1 MRNILYL
8 LVSLSLSVQADK
20 WFPMPVDVWV
30 PPFNNELKR
39 EEHAFTPLKKAK
51 KPWKICA
58 AIPHLKDAYWLA
70 VNFSLV
76 DEAKRLGL
84 KMRIRE
90 AGGYGRLKV
99 QRKQII
105 ECMESGADALL
116 LSSVNNEGLS
126 DLVDRY
132 TSQGKPVIDMINWVN
147 AENISGRAAATYW
160 DNGNKTGKYLIEQV
174 KEQKVNILWLP
185 GPEGVG
191 WSIAA
196 NQGFLEAI
204 ENTKIN
210 VLETLWGDTGREV
223 QAELLSEAMKRHSRI
238 DYIVGAAVGIEAALA
253 FIHNKKL
260 SNNIQLISFYY
271 GPGVHRAIARGHV
284 LAAITDK
291 QVLQTKIAVD
301 LAVRALENKLE
312 HLHIAPKVE
321 MVTTKNIRQFDLHT
335 SLPPKG
341 FRPVFSVNDWV
352 NDK

>member
-1 MRNILYL
+1 MRTILFT
-8 LVSLSLSVQADK
+8 LVFLSHSAQADR
-20 WFPMPVDVWV
+20 WFPLTVDVWV

-39 EEHAFTPLKKAK
+39 KEQVFSQLKKAK

-70 VNFSLV
+70 VNFALV

-105 ECMESGADALL
+105 DCMDSGADALL

-147 AENISGRAAATYW
+147 AKNITGRAAATYW
-160 DNGNKTGKYLIEQV
+160 DNGNLTGNYLVEKV
-174 KEQKVNILWLP
+174 NGRRVNILWLP
-185 GPEGVG
+185 GPKGVG

-196 NQGFLEAI
+196 NQGFLDGI
-204 ENTKIN
+204 KNTHIN
-210 VLETLWGDTGREV
+210 ILETLWGDTGREI
-223 QAELLSEAMKRHSRI
+223 QAELLSEAMKRHKEI

-253 FIHNKKL
+253 FIQNKKL
-260 SNNIQLISFYY
+260 PENIQLISFYY
-271 GPGVHRAIARGHV
+271 GPGVHRAIARGQI
-284 LAAITDK
+284 LAAVTDK

-301 LAVRALENKLE
+301 LAVRALEKELE
-312 HLHIAPKVE
+312 HRHIAPKVE
-321 MVTTKNIRQFDLHT
+321 IITTDNIRQFDLHT

-352 NDK
+352 NEK